1 MLTADTSHTLYQ
13 VTTPKS
19 TIVSTS
25 QTVVFLQC
33 VSSVTSAG
41 IFKTVFDIPTCE
53 TSVTSD
59 GIFKTGIHTCETSV
73 TSDGILKTGVHM

>member
-1 MLTADTSHTLYQ
+1 MLTADTSHTLCQ

-19 TIVSTS
+19 TIVITS

-41 IFKTVFDIPTCE
+41 IFKTGITTCE
-53 TSVTSD
+53 TSVTSE